1 MALYRERTQEQIK
14 RSRRLV
20 FYVVLA
26 LVVLVFACAIAFTNI
41 QRDMRE
47 QSASSVRAAI
57 LNAAGQCCA
66 VEGSYP
72 SSLSYLTQNYH
83 LRVNEQDY
91 AITYEI
97 YAANVPP
104 SVVVIP
110 R

>member
-1 MALYRERTQEQIK
+1 MALYREKTQEQIA
-14 RSRRLV
+14 RSRRLAFFV
-20 FYVVLA
+20 GLA
-26 LVVLVFACAIAFTNI
+26 LVVLAFVCAVAFTHI

-72 SSLSYLTQNYH
+72 SSLSYLTQNYN
-83 LRVNEQDY
+83 LRVNEEDY